1 MSSTGVAHADVVV
14 VGAGPTG
21 LMLAGDL
28 AEAGVRVT
36 VLERRARESN
46 VTRAFAVHARTME
59 ELQIRGVAD
68 ELAASGTTIQA
79 LRLYGR
85 ASIDLERLPS
95 AFHSLLITPQF
106 QTERVLTERLDRLGV
121 SITHD
126 AEVVGVTQDAA
137 GVEVRA
143 RASDGGAQRRYRAA
157 YAVGTDGVRSV
168 SCRGSTATSDRF
180 RPTGSGGCSWRETR
194 RTAIR
199 PPGARA

>member
-137 GVEVRA
+137 GVEVRSGPPTVVPSVVTGPPTPSA
-143 RASDGGAQRRYRAA
+143 RTGCAA
-157 YAVGTDGVRSV
+157 RCAPRSACRSRVARWSVRS
-168 SCRGSTATSDRF
+168 CW
-180 RPTGSGGCSWRETR
+180 PTC
-194 RTAIR
+194 A
-199 PPGARA
+199 

>member
-121 SITHD
+121 SITHG

-137 GVEVRA
+137 GVR
-143 RASDGGAQRRYRAA
+143 SSCRRS
-157 YAVGTDGVRSV
+157 VRSPDGRWAPTSGCTNRV

-180 RPTGSGGCSWRETR
+180 RPIGSGGCSWRETR

>member
-1 MSSTGVAHADVVV
+1 
-14 VGAGPTG
+14 
-21 LMLAGDL
+21 MLAGDL

-68 ELAASGTTIQA
+68 ELAASGTAIQA

-106 QTERVLTERLDRLGV
+106 QTERVLTERLDRLAQVDVAQQPDRAVDRWSLIRPDGYV
-121 SITHD
+121 GWVGTPEQFPSW
-126 AEVVGVTQDAA
+126 AE
-137 GVEVRA
+137 RYFRW
-143 RASDGGAQRRYRAA
+143 RAS
-157 YAVGTDGVRSV
+157 
-168 SCRGSTATSDRF
+168 
-180 RPTGSGGCSWRETR
+180 PK
-194 RTAIR
+194 
-199 PPGARA
+199 PLGARR